1 MMGSTAVRGR
11 WASKNHNSDR
21 LVRECMLAR
30 SQGIDFPT
38 VWTTIL
44 KPSRLTVG
52 HPIQNFVDGRP
63 MLQVRLVTNEYI
75 VCGPDGYAL
84 R

>member
-1 MMGSTAVRGR
+1 MMGSNAGR
-11 WASKNHNSDR
+11 WAASTNHAAER
-21 LVRECMLAR
+21 LICACTLAR
-30 SQGIDFPT
+30 SQGVDFPT

-52 HPIQNFVDGRP
+52 HPIQTFVDGRP
-63 MLQVRLVTNEYI
+63 MLQVRLVTNDYI